1 MKQATDGGRMD
12 NRLKKFSFDES
23 QLKALDNAITI
34 LVAYD
39 VIEQKSQ
46 NKDKNDVSFW
56 VLQQRLSRAGRNG
69 RNSTQPLG
77 SQPITSRLHD
87 EIHAMSL
94 TVLPVIQKMT
104 PLQCVLLLME
114 LRTASPY
121 AEFPKAV
128 EAKLTVNPKARD
140 LATQRAAAWMD
151 FRLPQPLSI
160 DAVMETVA
168 KAVSDAEGAHKSFWG
183 PLFKVFGG
191 GALAI
196 AVGLFAGPLIGGL
209 VGTYLLGLSGAAA
222 VSAGLALLGGG
233 ALAAGGFG
241 MVGGSIVIATA
252 FGAAGAG
259 ASTMFLGE
267 GGDAAARLAFI
278 KHQAAFACLT
288 RLGLMDHELAKEFLD
303 TTASELARYSKIAEG
318 RSESASAAKVTEG
331 IQQALTWM
339 QHLYADATG
348 KQLVRLKPLAWDAE
362 VVTADGVKDEDM
374 RVLLDR
380 AAERER
386 ILSECIWL
394 LENANRSYNEVGDHA
409 SLRSLLGLLDKQ
421 AGARLRRGNAFLREV
436 AAEVT
441 TLALAQQAEL
451 AELVTALNKVEDLRE
466 EHDRLSD
473 ITNRY
478 RQLTLQ
484 LRRRVDALERERG
497 ELIAENSVLRAA
509 AAAAL
514 FRCVVAD
521 VQRMLTSPQLGAGAA
536 IPVSARGANRA
547 GDSVLNGARLAVLW
561 ATPSTRFEL
570 SPRPQAAN
578 LLLEVNSSE
587 SRRSSGYPR
596 FRPPTPFGSG
606 AGRLADVHV
615 DKFDKVP
622 EAVQQ
627 APPRCR
633 SNHEIAYS
641 LHVAHDAFAA
651 MDEVGANV

>member
-1 MKQATDGGRMD
+1 MD

-23 QLKALDNAITI
+23 QLKALDDAITI

-318 RSESASAAKVTEG
+318 RSESASAAAKVTEV

-536 IPVSARGANRA
+536 PRSALGGANRA
-547 GDSVLNGARLAVLW
+547 GDSVLNGARLAVLLGHPEHEVR
-561 ATPSTRFEL
+561 AEL
-570 SPRPQAAN
+570 GPQAAN
-578 LLLEVNSSE
+578 LASRGELERIMEEFGLPLGSPADAVRK
-587 SRRSSGYPR
+587 RRR
-596 FRPPTPFGSG
+596 TL
-606 AGRLADVHV
+606 LADVHV
-615 DKFDKVP
+615 DKFDKAP
-622 EAVQQ
+622 KAVQQ
-627 APPRCR
+627 ALRVAAA
-633 SNHEIAYS
+633 NHEIAYS
-641 LHVAHDAFAA
+641 LHVAYDAFAA